1 MSSLFDNLPHNGTAT
16 SRAAAAAKESRG
28 TADSDRNKIMVYL
41 YQWPDGATRQQ
52 LASVLGIRPDSVRP
66 RVAELLAGGNV
77 VEPVDDATGKPA
89 TRIWGGH
96 ESSKVVVHHQH
107 SKGTL

>member
-28 TADSDRNKIMVYL
+28 TADSDRNRIVVYL
-41 YQWPDGATRQQ
+41 YQWPGGATRQQ

-66 RVAELLAGGNV
+66 RVAELLAEGHV
-77 VEPVDDATGKPA
+77 VEPVDTETGKPA

-96 ESSKVVVHHQH
+96 ESSKVVIHREHA
-107 SKGTL
+107 KGKL